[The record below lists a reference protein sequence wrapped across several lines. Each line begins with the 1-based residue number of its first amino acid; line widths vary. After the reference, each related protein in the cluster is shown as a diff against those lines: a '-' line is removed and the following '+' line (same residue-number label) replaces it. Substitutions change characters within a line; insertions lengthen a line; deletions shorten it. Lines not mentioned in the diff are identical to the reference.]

1 MDYSTEKMRKT
12 HYDHDFV
19 RKLKERIKSFEV
31 QMK

>member
-19 RKLKERIKSFEV
+19 RKLKKGSKALKS
-31 QMK
+31 K